1 MNAKQRAATEFRAA
15 VVELQRWVM
24 LHLIIPDGDLATQS
38 QLFELLTSAE
48 AAAMRAGILLDAHEP
63 EKPAFGNRLRI
74 PYHGGLTLV
83 NRKWSGAKVLEA
95 GHSWSVHLRA
105 LVKVAERVASG
116 ADDWHPETKTAA
128 ELGTLW
134 TKKAGRKN
142 TKNERFHLNSV
153 TNKIKREEKRG
164 RIQRLGER
172 GPFRVRSD
180 LWEWFET

>member
-38 QLFELLTSAE
+38 QLVELLSSAE
-48 AAAMRAGILLDAHEP
+48 AAAMRAGISLDAHEP
-63 EKPAFGNRLRI
+63 EKPAFGDRLRI

-95 GHSWSVHLRA
+95 GHSWSVHIRA
-105 LVKVAERVASG
+105 LVRVAERVASG
-116 ADDWHPETKTAA
+116 VDDWHPETKTAA

-134 TKKAGRKN
+134 TKKAGMKSNSFHKN
-142 TKNERFHLNSV
+142 TVSGR
-153 TNKIKREEKRG
+153 IKKEEKNG
-164 RIQRLGER
+164 RIERLGER
-172 GPFRVRSD
+172 GPFRIRSD
-180 LWEWFET
+180 LWEWFQT